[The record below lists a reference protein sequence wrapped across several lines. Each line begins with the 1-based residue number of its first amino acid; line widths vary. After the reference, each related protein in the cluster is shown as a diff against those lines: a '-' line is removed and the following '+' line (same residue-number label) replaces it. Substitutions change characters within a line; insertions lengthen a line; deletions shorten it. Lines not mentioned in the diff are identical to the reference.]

1 MLLSPEGAVLVTS
14 LGTKSSNP
22 RALLSLIFRVGLSPS
37 LVFVLEW
44 DCLHPYGTTTALMF
58 GNYNNQCIQ
67 VIRTGT

>member
-1 MLLSPEGAVLVTS
+1 MFKTWELVY
-14 LGTKSSNP
+14 
-22 RALLSLIFRVGLSPS
+22 RWALEAKCQAFK
-37 LVFVLEW
+37 VFVLEW